1 MERRADTERDGHRL
15 AFNRSF
21 NEKGLDDWNWDASK
35 MSLSADSCIAI
46 EDSQHGLQAATALG
60 IKTVITVNDYT
71 QSEDFSEAILVLNH
85 LGEAELP
92 FNVISGDVVAAGYLN
107 LDLLRQLHNK

>member
-85 LGEAELP
+85 LGEQSLP
-92 FNVISGDVVAAGYLN
+92 FSAISGNVGAADYLN